1 MKLLPAQ
8 TSTVEAQT
16 NKTIR
21 GEFGVCGGGGGLSD
35 LRITINIILIYKKL
49 KQHKLKFLQH
59 KCSTNDW
66 DYFGDVLRWVG
77 GQLHRGLYQALK
89 AWWN

>member
-21 GEFGVCGGGGGLSD
+21 GEFGVCGGGGG
-35 LRITINIILIYKKL
+35 
-49 KQHKLKFLQH
+49 
-59 KCSTNDW
+59 
-66 DYFGDVLRWVG
+66 GWVTSE
-77 GQLHRGLYQALK
+77 LP
-89 AWWN
+89 